1 MTFED
6 EIKQY
11 FEKWSIGDIDIED
24 IKSGKYKNAEDFMEK
39 IFLKDC
45 KKALQ
50 SFFIYDMIIN
60 GLKKLPKTVGELD
73 S

>member
-1 MTFED
+1 
-6 EIKQY
+6 
-11 FEKWSIGDIDIED
+11 
-24 IKSGKYKNAEDFMEK
+24 
-39 IFLKDC
+39 
-45 KKALQ
+45 LQ